1 MKEEFKKRILS
12 SVILLPLITFIIFK
26 GSYFFYF
33 LLIITLFI
41 SVYEW
46 ISMKKNNLY
55 NLIGIIF
62 LSASFY
68 TFYKLR
74 INQDSDYNTLIIVIT
89 ICVLT
94 DIGGYI
100 FGKTL
105 KGPKLSKISP
115 NKTYAGAIGGI
126 ILTLFSIPFFIF
138 YNLLNVNEIFFS
150 ILFFVL
156 VSAISQM
163 GDIIISYFKRLS
175 NVKDTGK
182 IIPGHGGLLDRID
195 GLIFAIPFSYI
206 VLSLGLLK
214 NILI

>member
-1 MKEEFKKRILS
+1 MKNEFKKRILS
-12 SVILLPLITFIIFK
+12 SIILLPLVTIFIIK

-33 LLIITLFI
+33 LVLLALLI
-41 SVYEW
+41 SVGEW
-46 ISMKKNNLY
+46 LTISKNNSY
-55 NLIGIIF
+55 NLIGLIF
-62 LSASFY
+62 LLLSFY

-74 INQDSDYNTLIIVIT
+74 INPDNNYTTLLLILS

-115 NKTYAGAIGGI
+115 KKTYTGALGGLF
-126 ILTLFSIPFFIF
+126 LTLCSIPFFMS
-138 YNLLNVNEIFFS
+138 YNLLNNNEIFIS
-150 ILFFVL
+150 MLFFVL
-156 VSAISQM
+156 VSIVSQT

-182 IIPGHGGLLDRID
+182 LIPGHGGLLDRID
-195 GLIFAIPFSYI
+195 GMIFAIPFSYI
-206 VLSLGLLK
+206 FLSSGLFK
-214 NILI
+214 NIFI